1 VIGRLRELAPVLS
14 ARYFGRP
21 VWLVG
26 GALRDEEPRDYD
38 LVVALEDELFDAAY
52 SVPADEPPWPSDTL
66 SWRRWARDAAKES
79 EWLTREVNA
88 AVDFKVQ
95 SMSCFE
101 EQRGERVKL

>member
-1 VIGRLRELAPVLS
+1 MIERLRALAPVLA

-26 GALRDEEPRDYD
+26 GALRDDEPRDYD
-38 LVVALEDELFDAAY
+38 LVVALEYELFDAAY
-52 SVPADEPPWPSDTL
+52 SVPADEPPWPADTP

-79 EWLTREVNA
+79 EWLTREVRA

-95 SMSCFE
+95 AMSCFE
-101 EQRGERVKL
+101 RQRGDRVRL